1 MTALIAILLAPF
13 ALLTTFFAVEVLAG
27 LSATRTS
34 RRSRT
39 TASAVIVVPAH
50 DEEPVIAATLERLR
64 EAAGDDT
71 RILVVAD
78 NCTDSTAKRA
88 RMPGVEV
95 VERNDPKLRGK
106 GHALAFAVDRLAAT
120 PPDVLVV
127 LDADCTIDG
136 PSLRALVESAAATGR
151 PSQAINLLSPDR
163 DASPLVQLSTFAFM
177 LKNLVRQRG
186 LQRLAG
192 RVHLTG
198 TGMAMPFRMFRA
210 SAQVRSSIV
219 EDLALGLELAEQ
231 GHAPLLV
238 EDAFV
243 WSGGSSEQQTTA
255 GVFDWPGHGGSS
267 EQGTLVQRRRWEGGF
282 LATAARYGP
291 KTILR
296 GSILAGLDLLI
307 PPLALFAVLNLVAL
321 AGAAV
326 LAWEFDAAWW
336 PIGVQALLLAGA
348 AVAVLA
354 AWLREGRRFVSLSVL
369 ARIPLYVLWK
379 LPMYLGFAR
388 RGAPDEWL
396 RTGR

>member
-1 MTALIAILLAPF
+1 VKNEGGKDIMTALIAILLAPF

-27 LSATRTS
+27 LSATRTE
-34 RRSRT
+34 RRRGT
-39 TASAVIVVPAH
+39 TASAAIAVPAH

-64 EAAGDDT
+64 EAAGDNT

-78 NCTDSTAKRA
+78 NCTDSTAERA

-95 VERNDPKLRGK
+95 VERNDPKLPGK

-243 WSGGSSEQQTTA
+243 WSGGSSEQ
-255 GVFDWPGHGGSS
+255 
-267 EQGTLVQRRRWEGGF
+267 GTLVQRRRWEGGF

-296 GSILAGLDLLI
+296 GSILAGLNLLI